1 VKKKMK
7 VGIIDLKINNIF
19 SIFKAMQLAGY
30 NTYVIGSK
38 ESLKNYNLIVLP
50 GVGSYKI
57 AMKSIKKSN
66 LDYKIMEYIQN
77 RENKLFGIC
86 LGMQLFF
93 DSSSEFGNTL
103 GLGLLKGGVKKFNLS
118 KTKYIPHMN
127 WNNIKFLKLKNKRV
141 TKTLNEKYFYFVHS
155 FYCKPENKKIVLSKS
170 KFNEQEFCSS
180 VLNKNI
186 LGTQFHPEKSGK
198 IGISFLKNLNNL
210 YENN

>member
-1 VKKKMK
+1 MK

-77 RENKLFGIC
+77 CENKLFGIC
-86 LGMQLFF
+86 LGMQLFLIVVQ
-93 DSSSEFGNTL
+93 NL
-103 GLGLLKGGVKKFNLS
+103 G
-118 KTKYIPHMN
+118 IH
-127 WNNIKFLKLKNKRV
+127 
-141 TKTLNEKYFYFVHS
+141 
-155 FYCKPENKKIVLSKS
+155 
-170 KFNEQEFCSS
+170 
-180 VLNKNI
+180 
-186 LGTQFHPEKSGK
+186 
-198 IGISFLKNLNNL
+198 
-210 YENN
+210 

>member
-1 VKKKMK
+1 MRKKTK

-30 NTYVIGSK
+30 NTDVIGAK
-38 ESLKNYNLIVLP
+38 ESLKKYNLIILP

-66 LDYKIMEYIQN
+66 LDYKLKEYIQN
-77 RENKLFGIC
+77 DENKLFGIC

-93 DSSSEFGNTL
+93 ENSPEFGNTL
-103 GLGLLKGGVKKFNLS
+103 GLGLLKGSVKKFNLS

-127 WNNIKFLKLKNKRV
+127 WNNIKFLKLKKNII
-141 TKTLNEKYFYFVHS
+141 TKTLNQKYFYFVHS
-155 FYCKPENKKIVLSKS
+155 FYCDPKNKKNILSIS
-170 KFNEQEFCSS
+170 KFNKQKFCSS
-180 VLNKNI
+180 ILNKNI

-198 IGISFLKNLNNL
+198 IGINFLKNINNF
-210 YENN
+210 YESN

>member
-1 VKKKMK
+1 MK

-127 WNNIKFLKLKNKRV
+127 WNNIKFLKLKNKRF
-141 TKTLNEKYFYFVHS
+141 TKSLNEKYFILSTLF
-155 FYCKPENKKIVLSKS
+155 IVS
-170 KFNEQEFCSS
+170 
-180 VLNKNI
+180 
-186 LGTQFHPEKSGK
+186 
-198 IGISFLKNLNNL
+198 
-210 YENN
+210 